1 VSGAGPEVILRSRDP
16 APAFLRLGPACLVW
30 LAVASRN
37 AWAGG
42 AGFGDPDE
50 HAPDEGPHYYG
61 FVRDERGAP
70 LGDARVTATHKTL
83 SLVTR
88 SAATGVFRL
97 RGFKNDIDPKEVTI
111 SCSKE
116 GYAALRV
123 SRRPPPRGKP
133 VTAIETECRLKRQ
146 S

>member
-1 VSGAGPEVILRSRDP
+1 MGRTGIFRPMRIRRQ
-16 APAFLRLGPACLVW
+16 FICLVW
-30 LAVASRN
+30 LAVGSGN

-61 FVRDERGAP
+61 FVRDERGAAVS
-70 LGDARVTATHKTL
+70 DARVTATHKTL

-88 SAATGVFRL
+88 SAATGAFRL
-97 RGFKNDIDPKEVTI
+97 RGFKNDIDPKQVTI

-116 GYAALRV
+116 GYAPLRV
-123 SRRPPPRGKP
+123 YRRPSPGGKSAKA
-133 VTAIETECRLKRQ
+133 VETECRLKRQ